1 MGYRSAIKKT
11 YKYLTLQKSKTTA
24 TKRLK
29 NYKGLLD
36 KATNGYKRVEVPL
49 NKKIASENS
58 KIRKINTEI
67 KKL

>member
-11 YKYLTLQKSKTTA
+11 YKYLTLQKSKTSA

-29 NYKGLLD
+29 MYKGLLD
-36 KATNGYKRVEVPL
+36 KATISYKRAEIPL
-49 NKKIASENS
+49 NKKIATENS
-58 KIRKINTEI
+58 KIRKINTQI